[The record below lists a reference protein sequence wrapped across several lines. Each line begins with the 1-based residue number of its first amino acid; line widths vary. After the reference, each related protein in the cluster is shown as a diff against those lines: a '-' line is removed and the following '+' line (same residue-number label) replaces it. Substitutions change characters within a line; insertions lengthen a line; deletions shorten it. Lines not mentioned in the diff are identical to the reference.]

1 MKKKQI
7 RLFYLIFP
15 AIVYFFMSL
24 NSVKISSV
32 LGMNKSLE
40 GKSFFVVLIY
50 DLFPVWIQQK

>member
-50 DLFPVWIQQK
+50 DLFPV